1 MHIVDIK
8 FLVMLAGSFMDKMY
22 SMSSPES
29 LVKFVRSPRTYL
41 VPPHPMLPCKVC
53 VLGPPLAGKT
63 ILANMI
69 AEKYDAIVSTTG
81 EIHNIYCTVNT

>member
-1 MHIVDIK
+1 MLVWYIK
-8 FLVMLAGSFMDKMY
+8 WDVNYILNISGIMVAGCCSFMDKMY

-53 VLGPPLAGKT
+53 VLGLPLSGKT
-63 ILANMI
+63 TLANLI
-69 AEKYDAIVSTTG
+69 AEKYDAIVSS
-81 EIHNIYCTVNT
+81 Y

>member
-1 MHIVDIK
+1 MLVWYIKWDVNYILNISDIM
-8 FLVMLAGSFMDKMY
+8 VAGCCSFMDKMY

-53 VLGPPLAGKT
+53 VLGLPLSGKT
-63 ILANMI
+63 TLANLI
-69 AEKYDAIVSTTG
+69 AEKYDAIVSS
-81 EIHNIYCTVNT
+81 Y